1 MKNNRQSQD
10 IFTRSTEAY
19 QSTRRNFLTRIGL
32 GSFFLTIGGVFTS
45 IASFILPKMSYEP
58 SSAFTIGRPED
69 YQVGDMKLLEAQQVY
84 IFRSSYGFQAVSGI
98 CTHLGCSYKPFGP
111 PNPEYPTVHAYCP
124 CHGSRFARDG
134 RVLGGPAP
142 RPLPFYHMNLT
153 TDGRLQ
159 VDKSVVNLTDELS
172 RKTGEGVG
180 HNLYLDPEKQEM
192 VEGSLPDGNDCAPCF
207 AGYEHTLQLQVPPS
221 K

>member
-1 MKNNRQSQD
+1 MKHKNRQDRDDFSVSPQ
-10 IFTRSTEAY
+10 AH
-19 QSTRRNFLTRIGL
+19 QLTRRSLFTRIGL
-32 GSFFLTIGGVFTS
+32 TTFFLTLGGVFTS

-58 SSAFTIGRPED
+58 SSAFTAGRPED

-111 PNPEYPTVHAYCP
+111 PNPEYPVVHAYCP

-142 RPLPFYHMNLT
+142 RPLPFYEMTLT
-153 TDGRLQ
+153 ADGRLQ
-159 VDKSVVNLTDELS
+159 VDKGVASLTEELS
-172 RKTGEGVG
+172 RKSGEGVG
-180 HNLYLDPEKQEM
+180 HNLYLDPGKGEM
-192 VEGSLPDGNDCAPCF
+192 VEGPLPDGSDCTPCM
-207 AGYEHTLQLQVPPS
+207 AGYEHTQELDVP